1 MLKRAMLLLF
11 VLGFA
16 LSTGAVFAAGAQEDA
31 DGPIVMRLAEN
42 QPDNNPVT
50 VAMEI
55 FADLVEEKTNGEI
68 VVEVYANAQLGQEP
82 ETIEQAQ
89 TGVVEFARV
98 NSVVLAEVAPEI
110 GVFTLPYVFAN
121 WDHKYRVLDGEIGQA
136 ALDSLEE
143 FGLKAFAYMD
153 AGTRNFYTTEPVRS
167 LADLENMKIRVQ
179 PSEISIRMV
188 ELLGAV
194 ATPMNYGEVYSS
206 LQTGVIDGAEND
218 YVSYFTSSHYEV
230 APYYSLDGHLSPP
243 ALLLMN
249 KETYDSLSA
258 EHQTAIR
265 EAAIEASMQERELMS
280 DFQDESRDEVLAAGV
295 EIIEVD
301 VSEFQD
307 AVAPIYDQFP
317 EYAETIEAMRALQ

>member
-1 MLKRAMLLLF
+1 MTGKTL
-11 VLGFA
+11 VLGA
-16 LSTGAVFAAGAQEDA
+16 AIAVLGAVGAVFAGGAQDA

-42 QPDNNPVT
+42 QPDTNPVT
-50 VAMEI
+50 VAMHI
-55 FADLVEEKTNGEI
+55 FADLVEEKTDGEI

-110 GVFTLPYVFAN
+110 GVFTLPYIFAN
-121 WDHKYRVLDGEIGQA
+121 WDHKYRVLDGDIGRR

-143 FGLKAFAYMD
+143 FGLTAFAFMD
-153 AGTRNFYTTEPVRS
+153 AGTRHFYTTEPVRT
-167 LADLENMKIRVQ
+167 LADLEGLKIRVQ

-188 ELLGAV
+188 ELLGGV
-194 ATPMNYGEVYSS
+194 ATPMNYGEVYSA
-206 LQTGVIDGAEND
+206 LQTGVIAGAEND

-230 APYYSLDGHLSPP
+230 AQYYSLDGHLSPP

-249 KETYDSLSA
+249 KDTFDALSP
-258 EHQTAIR
+258 EHQAAIR
-265 EAAIEASMQERELMS
+265 EAAIEASVRERELMS
-280 DFQDESRDEVLAAGV
+280 DFQDESRDAVVAAGV

-317 EYAETIEAMRALQ
+317 QYADTIDAIRALQ